1 MALPSTVIDTD
12 VMQFSRLGESPTV
25 TEPFIHPSSVIHPSA
40 EIEPGVKIGPFSVV
54 GRNVRLGAGTVLHA
68 HAVIEQNTR
77 IGKHCEIFPGAIVG
91 GRPQDL
97 KFKDE
102 ESYLEIGDYNTLREC
117 VTIHRATGEGNTTRL
132 GSHNMIMAYV
142 HIGHNC
148 HIGSHITLASY
159 AGISGHVEVED
170 HVNVGG
176 LTGIHQGC
184 RIGTLAMLGGFSKI
198 TQNIPPYMLVDGN
211 PAREYDINKIG
222 LRRAGISPKVR
233 GELKQA
239 YRLIYRSNLNMSQ
252 ALDTIEEEIDKSP
265 ELDHLVQ
272 FIRSSR
278 NGKDFRGHNSEG

>member
-1 MALPSTVIDTD
+1 LD
-12 VMQFSRLGESPTV
+12 
-25 TEPFIHPSSVIHPSA
+25 EPLIHPSSIIDPSA
-40 EIEPGVKIGPFSVV
+40 IIEPGVEIGPFCVV
-54 GRNVRLGAGTVLHA
+54 GRNVRLGAGTVLHP
-68 HAVIEQNTR
+68 HSVVDKNTR
-77 IGKHCEIFPGAIVG
+77 LGSYCEVFSGAIIG
-91 GRPQDL
+91 GKPQDI
-97 KFKDE
+97 KYKDE
-102 ESYLEIGDYNTLREC
+102 ETYLEIGDHNVLREC
-117 VTIHRATGEGNTTRL
+117 VTIHRATGEGCVTRL
-132 GSHNMIMAYV
+132 GSRNMIMAYV

-148 HIGSHITLASY
+148 QIGSHVTLASY
-159 AGISGHVEVED
+159 AGISGHVEIED

-239 YRLIYRSNLNMSQ
+239 YRLIYRSNLNMTQ
-252 ALDTIEEEIDKSP
+252 ALETIEEEIEKSP
-265 ELDHLVQ
+265 ELEHLIQ

-278 NGKDFRGHNSEG
+278 NGKDFRGHNPEA